1 MKAKFVRLIG
11 DNDPDTGG
19 HVEMA
24 IYKHENGGLFAIDAS
39 YLEQVADENDE
50 LDCYV
55 INDPFAPIG
64 EPNDLHLYDN

>member
-11 DNDPDTGG
+11 ENDPDTGG

-39 YLEQVADENDE
+39 FLDQVADEDDTE
-50 LDCYV
+50 DCY
-55 INDPFAPIG
+55 IIPDPFGKI
-64 EPNDLHLYDN
+64 EDPNTLELYD

>member
-11 DNDPDTGG
+11 ENDPDTGG

-24 IYKHENGGLFAIDAS
+24 IYKHENGGMFAIDAS
-39 YLEQVADENDE
+39 WLDQVAVENDD

-55 INDPFAPIG
+55 ISDPFA
-64 EPNDLHLYDN
+64 DLDKPTLLELYD

>member
-11 DNDPDTGG
+11 ENDPDTGG

-39 YLEQVADENDE
+39 YLDQVAVENDE

-55 INDPFAPIG
+55 ISDPFARI
-64 EPNDLHLYDN
+64 DLPSLLELYD